1 MRRKSRRAW
10 AEASAR
16 RADEELLTRRLRE
29 LGLPDIPRL
38 EIHENRSVLASVTK
52 HGALRLHRGY
62 AYASDRVLL
71 AVVAYVSPTADPAEH
86 REAERVLEGFPVE
99 EFVRAPRRRGR
110 PRLRRGDRQLL
121 ARLEGLHGEFNRRH
135 FSGAL
140 GRIEFRVSGRM
151 RTCLGELTI
160 DARTG
165 RPTEIA
171 VSRHHIE
178 QDGWEEAGHTL
189 LHEMVHQWQAE
200 TGQDADHGPA
210 FRRKAQEVG
219 IAPVASRAVDVRPRY
234 VSGDHEG
241 EGAA

>member
-38 EIHENRSVLASVTK
+38 EIHENRTVLVSITK

-62 AYASDRVLL
+62 AYASDRVLR
-71 AVVAYVSPTADPAEH
+71 AVVAYVSPAAGPAEH
-86 REAERVLEGFPVE
+86 ARAERLLEAFPVD
-99 EFVRAPRRRGR
+99 EFVCTPRRRR
-110 PRLRRGDRQLL
+110 DRLRRGDRRLL
-121 ARLEGLHGEFNRRH
+121 ARMAELHDELNRRH
-135 FSGAL
+135 FAGELAS
-140 GRIEFRVSGRM
+140 IELRLSSRM
-151 RTCLGELTI
+151 RTRLGELTI

-165 RPTEIA
+165 RPIEIA
-171 VSRHHIE
+171 VSRQHIE
-178 QDGWEEAGHTL
+178 QDGWEEVGHTL

-200 TGQDADHGPA
+200 SGQEADHGPE
-210 FRRKAQEVG
+210 FRRKAREVG
-219 IAPVASRAVDVRPRY
+219 IAPVASRTVDVRPRY
-234 VSGDHEG
+234 VSGDREG